1 MPAAIVVADYS
12 VRLLNTRYQ
21 KTGGALNP
29 IVGKFGKLIT
39 SAKIKCGSLSITK
52 PMLSENLLQLQ
63 ANNGN
68 PAMRFLLASK
78 SPMFSL
84 GDNGA
89 MRFKMTSQDICLVN
103 GGYTGEIQK
112 KLPQRIGATPVE
124 LIVPSGNAT
133 VSGTTKEGK
142 VPVSRKVR
150 LYRKDNGKL
159 VDEVKSDAVG
169 RYQFANLPAG
179 FNFFVVSHDSN
190 GIYNAAISDNITA

>member
-1 MPAAIVVADYS
+1 MPAEIVVANYS
-12 VRLLNTRYQ
+12 ARILNTRYR
-21 KTGGALNP
+21 KSGSALNS
-29 IVGKFGKLIT
+29 IVGKSAKRIIP
-39 SAKIKCGSLSITK
+39 AKIKCGSTSKTK
-52 PMLSENLLQLQ
+52 LMLSKNLLQLQ
-63 ANNGN
+63 ANHGV
-68 PAMRFLLASK
+68 PTMRFLLVSK
-78 SPMFSL
+78 LPMRLF
-84 GDNGA
+84 GDNGSL
-89 MRFKMTSQDICLVN
+89 RFTMTSQHKCLVN
-103 GGYTGEIQK
+103 GGYTGEVQK
-112 KLPQRIGATPVE
+112 KLPQRVGATPVE
-124 LIVPSGNAT
+124 LIVPNGNAT